1 MKTKILSISCC
12 LFLFASMAFAQQRNV
27 NNQYGSITIPVNSAT
42 SFLRPNGEVNFVGRQ
57 QWIGLD
63 GAPEVYGLA
72 LAVPV
77 GSKGLMAGTNLSY
90 GTMSIERI
98 SEATVFV
105 GKSLQL
111 NANNNLAVSLGAG
124 VDHHRAN
131 FSELDTS
138 DPLFTQNESN
148 ANGHLSLSV
157 LWHSQGKYFAGIS
170 IPKLSFSKLGLTDK
184 NQREL
189 YNQYNLLAGTIVG
202 LGNDFDL
209 KPVGLLA
216 WSKDVGVQADISA
229 MLFLKKTLGL
239 GANIRSY
246 GGVAA
251 MGQLYVDKFNF
262 GYSYQFNNNSGNF
275 RGIGGN
281 THEVSI
287 GFRLGK
293 ITGDFL

>member
-1 MKTKILSISCC
+1 MKTKILSISCY
-12 LFLFASMAFAQQRNV
+12 LFTFASLAFAQQTTV

-57 QWIGLD
+57 QWVGLD

-77 GSKGLMAGTNLSY
+77 GSKGLMTGASLSY

-98 SEATVFV
+98 SEVTAFV

-111 NANNNLAVSLGAG
+111 NNNNNLAISLGVG
-124 VDHHRAN
+124 INHYRAN

-138 DPLFTQNESN
+138 DPLFMQNESN
-148 ANGHLSLSV
+148 SNGHLSLSV
-157 LWHSQGKYFAGIS
+157 LWHNQGKYFAGIS
-170 IPKLSFSKLGLTDK
+170 IPKLSFSNLGLADK

-189 YNQYNLLAGTIVG
+189 YNQYNLLAGTIVN
-202 LGNDFDL
+202 LNNDFDV
-209 KPVGLLA
+209 KPVGLLT
-216 WSKDVGVQADISA
+216 WSKDIGIQADVSA
-229 MLFLKKTLGL
+229 MLFLKKTFGL

-251 MGQLYVDKFNF
+251 MGQLYVDEFNF

-275 RGIGGN
+275 RGLSGN

-293 ITGDFL
+293 ITGNHL